1 MKQQVEL
8 FDCAIFLD
16 EFQELV
22 PVDKKSVSFSFQIFA
37 PTQRAS
43 PCASSLQR
51 KTLAFLVKGETLQL
65 CKYLLINS

>member
-22 PVDKKSVSFSFQIFA
+22 PVDKKSVSFSFQIF
-37 PTQRAS
+37 PLLQHTFH
-43 PCASSLQR
+43 ASSLQR
-51 KTLAFLVKGETLQL
+51 KA
-65 CKYLLINS
+65 LLSFEKKNIIM